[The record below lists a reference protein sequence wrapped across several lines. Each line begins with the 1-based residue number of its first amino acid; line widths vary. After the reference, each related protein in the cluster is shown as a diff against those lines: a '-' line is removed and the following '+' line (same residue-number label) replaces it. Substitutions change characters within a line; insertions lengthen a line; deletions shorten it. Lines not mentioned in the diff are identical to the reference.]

1 MNYEKYLKYKTKYL
15 DLKEILDGGD
25 DSAKSTSQY
34 DDAKHKSIL
43 NRWRKYYFGPENN
56 TILMR
61 IGVMGSGKTS
71 SVDSYIENN
80 LKYNPEIFTLIDLDR
95 IITTSGEMKDEHD
108 WVNANEKIDGY
119 QIVDTLIRESLAKK
133 KTFSTESTGAWVCPS
148 RKIITLA
155 NKIGYNTIAIMP
167 FVPFYLLKERVTLR
181 AQKEGRAVKL
191 EELILNLERI
201 LTKINDIIPLAD
213 EFIIVHNVV
222 DIGKPPK
229 LMLNVKVDYSIKNGD
244 NFKCCNWNSYDNEI
258 NYILK
263 LLINNESKYKGEKE
277 ENVFRLEKKFITS
290 LLSSNK
296 RPNY

>member
-1 MNYEKYLKYKTKYL
+1 
-15 DLKEILDGGD
+15 
-25 DSAKSTSQY
+25 
-34 DDAKHKSIL
+34 
-43 NRWRKYYFGPENN
+43 
-56 TILMR
+56 
-61 IGVMGSGKTS
+61 
-71 SVDSYIENN
+71 
-80 LKYNPEIFTLIDLDR
+80 
-95 IITTSGEMKDEHD
+95 
-108 WVNANEKIDGY
+108 
-119 QIVDTLIRESLAKK
+119 
-133 KTFSTESTGAWVCPS
+133 
-148 RKIITLA
+148 
-155 NKIGYNTIAIMP
+155 MP